1 MIDKFYIFDIIL
13 LVISMVYLKSF
24 KLLNSEEEM
33 YMLSGETRTYIKNNY
48 PFLIFPNKKLEN
60 ISFSDITI
68 FYGNNGSGKST
79 LLNIMANKIDA
90 NRNLGLVKGE
100 NFVNYMKLC
109 KYDMNNSSC
118 FETKMINSEDIFD
131 YLINVKCINSNLVNQ
146 RNNLVNEFVDNKYYK
161 KAKDV
166 TDIEEMKKVI
176 NARKKTMSKYVREN
190 ILAKDIV
197 EQSNGETALM
207 YFTKEITENGIF
219 ILDEP
224 ENSLSPIMQ
233 IKLAKFL
240 EDSVRFFNCQFII
253 ATHSPFILGIKD
265 ALIYDLDSLPVKKKK
280 WSELD
285 NVKEFYKFFKDREE
299 EFK

>member
-1 MIDKFYIFDIIL
+1 
-13 LVISMVYLKSF
+13 MVYLKSF

-79 LLNIMANKIDA
+79 LLNIIANKIGA
-90 NRNLGLVKGE
+90 SRNLQLLKGE
-100 NFVNYMKLC
+100 NFINYLKLC
-109 KYDMNNSSC
+109 KYDMNNSNC

-176 NARKKTMSKYVREN
+176 SARKKTMSKYVREN
-190 ILAKDIV
+190 ILANDIV

-207 YFTKEITENGIF
+207 YFTKEITENGIY

-265 ALIYDLDSLPVKKKK
+265 SLIYDLDSLPVKTRK

>member
-1 MIDKFYIFDIIL
+1 
-13 LVISMVYLKSF
+13 MVYLKSF

-79 LLNIMANKIDA
+79 LLNIIANKIGA
-90 NRNLGLVKGE
+90 SRNLQLLKGE
-100 NFVNYMKLC
+100 NFINYLKLC
-109 KYDMNNSSC
+109 KYDMNNNNC

-176 NARKKTMSKYVREN
+176 SARKKTMSKYVREN

-253 ATHSPFILGIKD
+253 ATHSPFILALKD
-265 ALIYDLDSLPVKKKK
+265 ALIYDLDSIPVKTRK

>member
-1 MIDKFYIFDIIL
+1 
-13 LVISMVYLKSF
+13 MVYLKSF

-79 LLNIMANKIDA
+79 LLNIIANKIGA
-90 NRNLGLVKGE
+90 SRNLQLLKGE
-100 NFVNYMKLC
+100 NFINYLKLC
-109 KYDMNNSSC
+109 KYDMNNNNC

-131 YLINVKCINSNLVNQ
+131 HLINVKCINSNLVNQ

-265 ALIYDLDSLPVKKKK
+265 ALIYDLDSIPVKTRK

>member
-1 MIDKFYIFDIIL
+1 
-13 LVISMVYLKSF
+13 MVYLKSF

-79 LLNIMANKIDA
+79 LLNIIANKIGA
-90 NRNLGLVKGE
+90 SRNLQLLKGE
-100 NFVNYMKLC
+100 NFINYLKLC

-118 FETKMINSEDIFD
+118 FEIKMINSEDIFD
-131 YLINVKCINSNLVNQ
+131 YLINIKCINSNLANQ
-146 RNNLVNEFVDNKYYK
+146 RNSLVKEFVNNKYYK
-161 KAKDV
+161 KANEV

-265 ALIYDLDSLPVKKKK
+265 ALIYDLDSIPVKTRK

-285 NVKEFYKFFKDREE
+285 NVKEYYNFFKDREE

>member
-1 MIDKFYIFDIIL
+1 
-13 LVISMVYLKSF
+13 MVYLKSF
-24 KLLNSEEEM
+24 KLLNYEEEM

-60 ISFSDITI
+60 IGFSDITI

-79 LLNIMANKIDA
+79 LLNIIANKIGA
-90 NRNLGLVKGE
+90 SRNLQLLKGE
-100 NFVNYMKLC
+100 NFINYLKLC
-109 KYDMNNSSC
+109 KYDMNNNNC

-131 YLINVKCINSNLVNQ
+131 HLINVKCINSNLVNQ

-207 YFTKEITENGIF
+207 YFTREITENGVY

-253 ATHSPFILGIKD
+253 ATHSPFILALKD
-265 ALIYDLDSLPVKKKK
+265 ALIYDLDSIPVKTKK

-285 NVKEFYKFFKDREE
+285 NVKEYYNFFKDREE
-299 EFK
+299 EFE

>member
-1 MIDKFYIFDIIL
+1 
-13 LVISMVYLKSF
+13 MVYLKSF

-33 YMLSGETRTYIKNNY
+33 YRLSGETRTYIKNNY
-48 PFLIFPNKKLEN
+48 HFLIFPNKKLEN

-79 LLNIMANKIDA
+79 LLNIIANKIGA
-90 NRNLGLVKGE
+90 SRNLQLLKGE
-100 NFVNYMKLC
+100 NFINYLKLC
-109 KYDMNNSSC
+109 KYDMNNNNC

-265 ALIYDLDSLPVKKKK
+265 ALIYDLDSIPVKTRK

>member
-1 MIDKFYIFDIIL
+1 
-13 LVISMVYLKSF
+13 MVYLKSF

-79 LLNIMANKIDA
+79 LLNIIANKIGA
-90 NRNLGLVKGE
+90 SRNLQLLKGE
-100 NFVNYMKLC
+100 NFINYLKLC
-109 KYDMNNSSC
+109 KYDMNNSNC

-176 NARKKTMSKYVREN
+176 SARKKTMSKYVREN

-224 ENSLSPIMQ
+224 ENSLSLIMQ

-265 ALIYDLDSLPVKKKK
+265 ALIYDLASIPVKTRK

-285 NVKEFYKFFKDREE
+285 NVKEFYKFFKNREE

>member
-1 MIDKFYIFDIIL
+1 
-13 LVISMVYLKSF
+13 MVYLKSF

-79 LLNIMANKIDA
+79 LLNIIANKIGA
-90 NRNLGLVKGE
+90 SRNLQLLKGE
-100 NFVNYMKLC
+100 NFINYLKLC
-109 KYDMNNSSC
+109 KYDMNNSNC

-253 ATHSPFILGIKD
+253 ATHSPFILALKD
-265 ALIYDLDSLPVKKKK
+265 ALIYDLDSIPVKTKK

-285 NVKEFYKFFKDREE
+285 NVKEYYNFFKDREE
-299 EFK
+299 EFE

>member
-1 MIDKFYIFDIIL
+1 
-13 LVISMVYLKSF
+13 MVYLKSF

-68 FYGNNGSGKST
+68 FYGNNGSGKSR
-79 LLNIMANKIDA
+79 LLNIIANKIGA
-90 NRNLGLVKGE
+90 SRNLQLLKGE
-100 NFVNYMKLC
+100 NFINYLKLC
-109 KYDMNNSSC
+109 KYDMNNSNC

-265 ALIYDLDSLPVKKKK
+265 ALIYDLDSIPVKTRK

-285 NVKEFYKFFKDREE
+285 NVKEFYRFFKDREE

>member
-1 MIDKFYIFDIIL
+1 
-13 LVISMVYLKSF
+13 MVYLKSF

-60 ISFSDITI
+60 IGFSDITI

-79 LLNIMANKIDA
+79 LLNIIANKIGVS
-90 NRNLGLVKGE
+90 RNLQLLKGE
-100 NFVNYMKLC
+100 NFINYLKLC
-109 KYDMNNSSC
+109 KYDMNNNNC

-131 YLINVKCINSNLVNQ
+131 HLINVKCINSNLVNQ

-207 YFTKEITENGIF
+207 YFTREITENGIY

-253 ATHSPFILGIKD
+253 ATHSPFILALKD
-265 ALIYDLDSLPVKKKK
+265 ALIYDLDSIPVKTKK

-285 NVKEFYKFFKDREE
+285 NVKEYYNFFKDREE
-299 EFK
+299 EFE

>member
-1 MIDKFYIFDIIL
+1 
-13 LVISMVYLKSF
+13 MVYLKSF

-79 LLNIMANKIDA
+79 LLNIIANKIGA
-90 NRNLGLVKGE
+90 SRNLQLLKGE
-100 NFVNYMKLC
+100 NFINYLKLC
-109 KYDMNNSSC
+109 KYDMNNSNC

-265 ALIYDLDSLPVKKKK
+265 ALIYDLDSIPVKTRK

>member
-1 MIDKFYIFDIIL
+1 
-13 LVISMVYLKSF
+13 MVYLKSF

-33 YMLSGETRTYIKNNY
+33 YRLSGETRTYIKNNY

-79 LLNIMANKIDA
+79 LLNIIANKIGA
-90 NRNLGLVKGE
+90 SRNLQLLKGE
-100 NFVNYMKLC
+100 NFINYLKLC
-109 KYDMNNSSC
+109 KYDMNNNNC

-265 ALIYDLDSLPVKKKK
+265 ALIYDLDSIPVKTRK

>member
-1 MIDKFYIFDIIL
+1 
-13 LVISMVYLKSF
+13 MVYLKSF

-33 YMLSGETRTYIKNNY
+33 YMLSGETRTYIKNAY

-79 LLNIMANKIDA
+79 LLNIIANKIGA
-90 NRNLGLVKGE
+90 SRNLQLLKGE
-100 NFVNYMKLC
+100 NFINYLKLC
-109 KYDMNNSSC
+109 KYDMNNSNC

-265 ALIYDLDSLPVKKKK
+265 ALIYDLDSIPVKTRK

>member
-1 MIDKFYIFDIIL
+1 
-13 LVISMVYLKSF
+13 MVYLKSF

-33 YMLSGETRTYIKNNY
+33 YMLSGETRTYIKNAY

-79 LLNIMANKIDA
+79 LLNIIANKIGA
-90 NRNLGLVKGE
+90 SRNLQLLKGE
-100 NFVNYMKLC
+100 NFINYLKLC
-109 KYDMNNSSC
+109 KYDMNNSNC

-176 NARKKTMSKYVREN
+176 SARKKTMSKYVREN

-253 ATHSPFILGIKD
+253 ATHSPFILALKD
-265 ALIYDLDSLPVKKKK
+265 ALIYDLDSIPVKTKK

-285 NVKEFYKFFKDREE
+285 NVKEYYNFFKDREE
-299 EFK
+299 EFE

>member
-1 MIDKFYIFDIIL
+1 
-13 LVISMVYLKSF
+13 MVYLKSF

-79 LLNIMANKIDA
+79 LLNIIANKIGA
-90 NRNLGLVKGE
+90 SRNLQLLKGE
-100 NFVNYMKLC
+100 NFTNYLKLC
-109 KYDMNNSSC
+109 KYDMNNNNC

-131 YLINVKCINSNLVNQ
+131 HLINVKCINSNLVNQ

-207 YFTKEITENGIF
+207 YFTREITENGIF

-265 ALIYDLDSLPVKKKK
+265 ALIYDLDSIPVKTRK

>member
-1 MIDKFYIFDIIL
+1 
-13 LVISMVYLKSF
+13 MVYLKSF
-24 KLLNSEEEM
+24 KLLNYEEEM

-79 LLNIMANKIDA
+79 LLNIIANKIGA
-90 NRNLGLVKGE
+90 SRNLQLLKGE
-100 NFVNYMKLC
+100 NFINYLKLC
-109 KYDMNNSSC
+109 KYDMNNSNC

-253 ATHSPFILGIKD
+253 ATHSPFILALKD
-265 ALIYDLDSLPVKKKK
+265 ALIYDLDSIPVKTKK

-285 NVKEFYKFFKDREE
+285 NVKEYYNFFKDREE
-299 EFK
+299 EFE

>member
-1 MIDKFYIFDIIL
+1 
-13 LVISMVYLKSF
+13 MVYLKSF

-33 YMLSGETRTYIKNNY
+33 YRLSGETRTYIKNTY

-60 ISFSDITI
+60 ISFNDITI

-79 LLNIMANKIDA
+79 LLNIIANKIGA
-90 NRNLGLVKGE
+90 SRNLQLLKGE
-100 NFVNYMKLC
+100 NFINYLKLC
-109 KYDMNNSSC
+109 KYDMNNSNC

-265 ALIYDLDSLPVKKKK
+265 ALIYDLDSIPVKTRK

>member
-1 MIDKFYIFDIIL
+1 
-13 LVISMVYLKSF
+13 
-24 KLLNSEEEM
+24 
-33 YMLSGETRTYIKNNY
+33 
-48 PFLIFPNKKLEN
+48 
-60 ISFSDITI
+60 
-68 FYGNNGSGKST
+68 
-79 LLNIMANKIDA
+79 
-90 NRNLGLVKGE
+90 
-100 NFVNYMKLC
+100 
-109 KYDMNNSSC
+109 
-118 FETKMINSEDIFD
+118 
-131 YLINVKCINSNLVNQ
+131 
-146 RNNLVNEFVDNKYYK
+146 
-161 KAKDV
+161 
-166 TDIEEMKKVI
+166 MKKVI

-207 YFTKEITENGIF
+207 YFTREITENGIY

-265 ALIYDLDSLPVKKKK
+265 ALIYDLDSIPVKTRK

>member
-1 MIDKFYIFDIIL
+1 
-13 LVISMVYLKSF
+13 MVYLKSF
-24 KLLNSEEEM
+24 KLLSCEEEM

-60 ISFSDITI
+60 ITFSDITI

-79 LLNIMANKIDA
+79 LLNIIANKIGA
-90 NRNLGLVKGE
+90 SRNLQLLKGE
-100 NFVNYMKLC
+100 NFINYLKLC
-109 KYDMNNSSC
+109 KYDMNNNC

-146 RNNLVNEFVDNKYYK
+146 RNHLVNEFVDNKYYK

-265 ALIYDLDSLPVKKKK
+265 ALIYDLDSLPVKKRK

-285 NVKEFYKFFKDREE
+285 NVKEYYNFFKDREE

>member
-1 MIDKFYIFDIIL
+1 
-13 LVISMVYLKSF
+13 MVYLKSF

-79 LLNIMANKIDA
+79 LLNIIANKIGA
-90 NRNLGLVKGE
+90 SRNLQLLKGE
-100 NFVNYMKLC
+100 NFINYLKLC
-109 KYDMNNSSC
+109 KYDMNNNNC

-131 YLINVKCINSNLVNQ
+131 HLINVKCINSNLVNQ

-265 ALIYDLDSLPVKKKK
+265 ALIYDLDSIPVKTRK

-299 EFK
+299 EFE

>member
-1 MIDKFYIFDIIL
+1 
-13 LVISMVYLKSF
+13 MVYLKSF

-60 ISFSDITI
+60 ITFSDITI

-109 KYDMNNSSC
+109 KYDMNNNNC

-265 ALIYDLDSLPVKKKK
+265 ALIYDLDSIPVKTRK

>member
-1 MIDKFYIFDIIL
+1 
-13 LVISMVYLKSF
+13 MVYLKSF

-79 LLNIMANKIDA
+79 LLNIIANKIGA
-90 NRNLGLVKGE
+90 SRNLQLLKGE
-100 NFVNYMKLC
+100 NFTNYLKLC
-109 KYDMNNSSC
+109 KYDMNNNNC

-131 YLINVKCINSNLVNQ
+131 HLINVKCINSNLVNQ

-207 YFTKEITENGIF
+207 YFTREITENGIY

-265 ALIYDLDSLPVKKKK
+265 ALIYDLDSIPVKTRK

>member
-1 MIDKFYIFDIIL
+1 
-13 LVISMVYLKSF
+13 MVYLKSF

-33 YMLSGETRTYIKNNY
+33 YMLSGETRTYIKNAY

-79 LLNIMANKIDA
+79 LLNIIANKIGA
-90 NRNLGLVKGE
+90 SRNLQLLKGE
-100 NFVNYMKLC
+100 NFINYLKLC
-109 KYDMNNSSC
+109 KYDMNNSNC

-207 YFTKEITENGIF
+207 YFTREITENGIY

-253 ATHSPFILGIKD
+253 ATHSPFILALKD
-265 ALIYDLDSLPVKKKK
+265 ALIYDLDSIPVKTKK

-285 NVKEFYKFFKDREE
+285 NVKEYYNFFKDREE
-299 EFK
+299 EFE

>member
-1 MIDKFYIFDIIL
+1 
-13 LVISMVYLKSF
+13 MVYLKSF

-68 FYGNNGSGKST
+68 FYGNNGSDKST
-79 LLNIMANKIDA
+79 LLNIIANKIGA
-90 NRNLGLVKGE
+90 SRNLQLLKGE
-100 NFVNYMKLC
+100 NFINYLKLC
-109 KYDMNNSSC
+109 KYDMNNNNC

-207 YFTKEITENGIF
+207 YFTREITENGIF

-253 ATHSPFILGIKD
+253 ATHSPFILALKD
-265 ALIYDLDSLPVKKKK
+265 ALIYDLDSIPVKTRK

-299 EFK
+299 EFE

>member
-1 MIDKFYIFDIIL
+1 
-13 LVISMVYLKSF
+13 MVYLKSF
-24 KLLNSEEEM
+24 KLLNYEEEM

-60 ISFSDITI
+60 IGFSDITI

-79 LLNIMANKIDA
+79 LLNIIANKIGA
-90 NRNLGLVKGE
+90 SRNLQLLKGE
-100 NFVNYMKLC
+100 NFINYLKLC
-109 KYDMNNSSC
+109 KYDMNNNNC

-131 YLINVKCINSNLVNQ
+131 HLINVKCINSNLVNQ

-207 YFTKEITENGIF
+207 YFTREITENGIY

-253 ATHSPFILGIKD
+253 ATHSPFILALKD
-265 ALIYDLDSLPVKKKK
+265 ALIYDLDSIPVKTKK

-285 NVKEFYKFFKDREE
+285 NVKEYYNFFKDREE
-299 EFK
+299 EFE

>member
-1 MIDKFYIFDIIL
+1 
-13 LVISMVYLKSF
+13 MVYLKSF

-60 ISFSDITI
+60 IGFSDITI

-79 LLNIMANKIDA
+79 LLNIIANKIGA
-90 NRNLGLVKGE
+90 SRNLQLLKGE
-100 NFVNYMKLC
+100 NFINYLKLC
-109 KYDMNNSSC
+109 KYDMNNNNR

-131 YLINVKCINSNLVNQ
+131 HLINVKCINSNLVNQ

-207 YFTKEITENGIF
+207 YFTREITENGIY

-253 ATHSPFILGIKD
+253 ATHSPFILALKD
-265 ALIYDLDSLPVKKKK
+265 ALIYDLDSIPVKTKK

-285 NVKEFYKFFKDREE
+285 NVKEYYNFFKDREE
-299 EFK
+299 EFE

>member
-1 MIDKFYIFDIIL
+1 
-13 LVISMVYLKSF
+13 MVYLKSF

-79 LLNIMANKIDA
+79 LLNIIANKIGA
-90 NRNLGLVKGE
+90 SRNLQLLKGE
-100 NFVNYMKLC
+100 NFINYLKLC
-109 KYDMNNSSC
+109 KYDMNNSNC

-161 KAKDV
+161 KANEV

-176 NARKKTMSKYVREN
+176 SARKKTMSKYVREN

-265 ALIYDLDSLPVKKKK
+265 ALIYDLDSIPVKTRK

>member
-1 MIDKFYIFDIIL
+1 
-13 LVISMVYLKSF
+13 MVYLKSF
-24 KLLNSEEEM
+24 KLLNYEEEM

-79 LLNIMANKIDA
+79 LLNIIANKIGA
-90 NRNLGLVKGE
+90 SRNLQLLKGE
-100 NFVNYMKLC
+100 NFINYLKLC
-109 KYDMNNSSC
+109 KYDMNNSKC

-131 YLINVKCINSNLVNQ
+131 HLINVKCINSNLVNQ

-253 ATHSPFILGIKD
+253 ATHSPFILALKD
-265 ALIYDLDSLPVKKKK
+265 ALIYDLDSIPVKTKK

-285 NVKEFYKFFKDREE
+285 NVKEYYNFFKDREE
-299 EFK
+299 EFE

>member
-1 MIDKFYIFDIIL
+1 
-13 LVISMVYLKSF
+13 MVYLKSF

-33 YMLSGETRTYIKNNY
+33 YMLSGETRTYIKNAY

-79 LLNIMANKIDA
+79 LLNIIANKIGA
-90 NRNLGLVKGE
+90 SRNLQLLKGE
-100 NFVNYMKLC
+100 NFINYLKLC
-109 KYDMNNSSC
+109 KYDMNNNNC

-253 ATHSPFILGIKD
+253 ATHSPFILALKD
-265 ALIYDLDSLPVKKKK
+265 ALIYDLDSIPVKTKK

-285 NVKEFYKFFKDREE
+285 NVKEYYNFFKDREE
-299 EFK
+299 EFE

>member
-1 MIDKFYIFDIIL
+1 
-13 LVISMVYLKSF
+13 MVYLKSF
-24 KLLNSEEEM
+24 KLLSCEEEM

-60 ISFSDITI
+60 ITFSDITI

-79 LLNIMANKIDA
+79 LLNIIANKIGA
-90 NRNLGLVKGE
+90 SRNLQLLKGE
-100 NFVNYMKLC
+100 NFINYLKLC
-109 KYDMNNSSC
+109 KYDMNNNNC

-176 NARKKTMSKYVREN
+176 SARKKTMSKYVREN

-265 ALIYDLDSLPVKKKK
+265 ALIYDLDSIPVKTRK

-299 EFK
+299 EFE

>member
-1 MIDKFYIFDIIL
+1 
-13 LVISMVYLKSF
+13 MVYLKSF

-60 ISFSDITI
+60 ITFSDITI

-79 LLNIMANKIDA
+79 LLNIIANKIGA
-90 NRNLGLVKGE
+90 SRNLQLLKGE
-100 NFVNYMKLC
+100 NFINYLKLC
-109 KYDMNNSSC
+109 KYDMNNNC

-146 RNNLVNEFVDNKYYK
+146 RNHLVNEFVDNKYYK

-265 ALIYDLDSLPVKKKK
+265 ALIYDLDSLPVKKRK

-285 NVKEFYKFFKDREE
+285 NVKEYYNFFKDREE

>member
-1 MIDKFYIFDIIL
+1 
-13 LVISMVYLKSF
+13 MVYLKSF
-24 KLLNSEEEM
+24 KLLSCEEEM

-60 ISFSDITI
+60 ITFSDITI

-79 LLNIMANKIDA
+79 LLNIIANKIGA
-90 NRNLGLVKGE
+90 SRNLQLLKGE
-100 NFVNYMKLC
+100 NFINYLKLC
-109 KYDMNNSSC
+109 KYDMNNNNC

-131 YLINVKCINSNLVNQ
+131 HLINVKCINSNLVNQ

-176 NARKKTMSKYVREN
+176 SARKKTMSKYVREN

-265 ALIYDLDSLPVKKKK
+265 ALIYDLDSIPVKTRK

-299 EFK
+299 EFE

>member
-1 MIDKFYIFDIIL
+1 
-13 LVISMVYLKSF
+13 MVYLKSF
-24 KLLNSEEEM
+24 KLLNYEEEM

-79 LLNIMANKIDA
+79 LLNIIANKIGA
-90 NRNLGLVKGE
+90 SRNLQLLKGE
-100 NFVNYMKLC
+100 NFINYLKLC
-109 KYDMNNSSC
+109 KYDMNNSNC

-207 YFTKEITENGIF
+207 YFTREITENGIF

-265 ALIYDLDSLPVKKKK
+265 ALIYDLDSIPVKTRK

>member
-1 MIDKFYIFDIIL
+1 
-13 LVISMVYLKSF
+13 MVYLKSF

-79 LLNIMANKIDA
+79 LLNIIANKIGA
-90 NRNLGLVKGE
+90 SRNLQLLKGE
-100 NFVNYMKLC
+100 NFINYLKLC
-109 KYDMNNSSC
+109 KYDMNNSNC

-207 YFTKEITENGIF
+207 YFTREITENGIY

-253 ATHSPFILGIKD
+253 ATHSPFILALKD
-265 ALIYDLDSLPVKKKK
+265 ALIYDLDSIPVKTKK

-285 NVKEFYKFFKDREE
+285 NVKEYYNFFKDREE
-299 EFK
+299 EFE

>member
-1 MIDKFYIFDIIL
+1 
-13 LVISMVYLKSF
+13 MVYLKSF
-24 KLLNSEEEM
+24 KLLSCEEEM

-60 ISFSDITI
+60 ITFSDITI

-79 LLNIMANKIDA
+79 LLNIIANKIGA
-90 NRNLGLVKGE
+90 SRNLQLLKGE
-100 NFVNYMKLC
+100 NFINYLKLC
-109 KYDMNNSSC
+109 KYDMNNSNC

-131 YLINVKCINSNLVNQ
+131 YLINIKCINSNLVNQ

-176 NARKKTMSKYVREN
+176 SARKKTMSKYVREN
-190 ILAKDIV
+190 TLAKDIV

-265 ALIYDLDSLPVKKKK
+265 ALIYDLDSLPVKTRK

-285 NVKEFYKFFKDREE
+285 NVKEFYKFFKDREK

>member
-1 MIDKFYIFDIIL
+1 
-13 LVISMVYLKSF
+13 MVYLKSF

-79 LLNIMANKIDA
+79 LLNIIANKIGA
-90 NRNLGLVKGE
+90 SRNLQLLKGE
-100 NFVNYMKLC
+100 NFINYLKLC
-109 KYDMNNSSC
+109 KYDMNNNNC

-131 YLINVKCINSNLVNQ
+131 HLINVKCINSNLVNQ

-207 YFTKEITENGIF
+207 YFTREITENGIF

-253 ATHSPFILGIKD
+253 ATHSPFILALKD
-265 ALIYDLDSLPVKKKK
+265 ALIYDLDSIPVKTKK

-285 NVKEFYKFFKDREE
+285 NVKEYYNFFKDREE
-299 EFK
+299 EFE

>member
-1 MIDKFYIFDIIL
+1 
-13 LVISMVYLKSF
+13 MVYLKSF

-79 LLNIMANKIDA
+79 LLNIIANKIGA
-90 NRNLGLVKGE
+90 SRNLQLLKGE
-100 NFVNYMKLC
+100 NFINYLKLC
-109 KYDMNNSSC
+109 KYDMNNNNR

-131 YLINVKCINSNLVNQ
+131 HLINVKCINSNLVNQ

-207 YFTKEITENGIF
+207 YFTREITENGIF

-253 ATHSPFILGIKD
+253 ATHSPFILALKD
-265 ALIYDLDSLPVKKKK
+265 ALIYDLDSIPVKTKK

-285 NVKEFYKFFKDREE
+285 NVKEYYNFFKDREE
-299 EFK
+299 EFE

>member
-1 MIDKFYIFDIIL
+1 
-13 LVISMVYLKSF
+13 MVYLKSF

-79 LLNIMANKIDA
+79 LLNIIANKIGA
-90 NRNLGLVKGE
+90 SRNLQLLKGE
-100 NFVNYMKLC
+100 NFINYLKLC
-109 KYDMNNSSC
+109 KYDMNNSNC

-176 NARKKTMSKYVREN
+176 SARKKTMSKYVREN

-265 ALIYDLDSLPVKKKK
+265 ALIYDLDSIPVKTRK

-285 NVKEFYKFFKDREE
+285 NVKEFYKFFKNREE

>member
-1 MIDKFYIFDIIL
+1 
-13 LVISMVYLKSF
+13 MVYLKSF

-79 LLNIMANKIDA
+79 LLNIIANKIGA
-90 NRNLGLVKGE
+90 SRNLQLLKGE
-100 NFVNYMKLC
+100 NFINYLKLC
-109 KYDMNNSSC
+109 KYDMNNSNC

-176 NARKKTMSKYVREN
+176 SARKKTMSKYVREN

-265 ALIYDLDSLPVKKKK
+265 ALIYDLDSIPVKTRK

-299 EFK
+299 EFE